1 MSYNPADFIV
11 GIMDFFSVL
20 LPGALLT
27 FLARDY
33 ALANVFGRMI
43 PALHSPVESWAAF
56 ALSSYL
62 LGQFVFLVSATF
74 MDHLY
79 DKTYLRYKRRKG
91 DKLFAK
97 ARGIQ
102 GDAKELA
109 GTLKW
114 ANSFVRLRSAEAG
127 RELDRLE
134 ATSKFFRSVALVI
147 GLFIV
152 ALAAKGESVP
162 ALVCVALAL
171 LSFWRFSDQ
180 RWKFCE
186 LTYLYFVQM
195 NDASFVKDAARVA
208 TATKE

>member
-1 MSYNPADFIV
+1 MSYNPSDFLV

-56 ALSSYL
+56 GLSSYL
-62 LGQFVFLVSATF
+62 LGQFVFLLSATF

-79 DKTYLRYKRRKG
+79 DKTYLPYKRRKG

-97 ARGIQ
+97 AKDIQ
-102 GDAKELA
+102 GDSRELA
-109 GTLKW
+109 GPLKW
-114 ANSFVRLRSAEAG
+114 SNSFVRLRSVEAG

-134 ATSKFFRSVALVI
+134 ATSKFFRSLALVVV
-147 GLFIV
+147 LFIIT
-152 ALAAKGESVP
+152 LAAKGKSVP
-162 ALVCVALAL
+162 ALLCVVLAL

-195 NDASFVKDAARVA
+195 NAASFVKDAGQFA
-208 TATKE
+208 TAAKE